1 LYDVAVIGGGPTG
14 SRTAYRLAKRG
25 YRVLVLEQK
34 TRPGEGACCTGVIGS
49 ECIRSFAVDDSVIL
63 GRVNSARVFSP
74 SGKSLSLW
82 LPETQAFII
91 DRAAFDAALANRA
104 QQEGAEYF
112 LNSRAVNIEIK
123 DDAVNIEVVRH
134 EEEFTLEAQSVVI
147 ASGFASRLAEGLGMG
162 RIKHFVLG
170 AQAEVATA
178 GIAGVEVYFGSE
190 VAPGF
195 FAWLVPI
202 SPVKARLGL
211 LSNHS
216 PGFYLKR
223 LMSTLLVQGKI
234 ASDEVEPNYGG
245 VSLKPLART
254 YGERLLVVGTAAG
267 QVKPTTGGGI
277 YYGLLCADIAADNL
291 HRAIASNDLSAGS
304 LAGYQQEW
312 KKKLGRELST
322 GYRVRKLY
330 QHLSDGQVDRMFNT
344 IADNSM
350 VDLLLKADD
359 VSFDWHSSGLLRMLG
374 QVAISKAVELAR
386 APFRQGV

>member
-1 LYDVAVIGGGPTG
+1 MVVIGGGPTG
-14 SRTAYRLAKRG
+14 SQTAYQLAKRG

-34 TRPGEGACCTGVIGS
+34 SRPGEGVCCTGVIGS
-49 ECIRSFAVDDSVIL
+49 ECIRSFAVDDSLIL
-63 GRVNSARVFSP
+63 GRVNSARAFSP

-91 DRAAFDAALANRA
+91 DRATFDAALANRA
-104 QQEGAEYF
+104 QQEGAEYC
-112 LNSRAVNIEIK
+112 LNSRAVNIETK
-123 DDAVNIEVVRH
+123 DDEAIIEVLRQG
-134 EEEFTLEAQSVVI
+134 EEFTIEAQAVVI
-147 ASGFASRLAEGLGMG
+147 ASGFASRLAEGMGMG

-170 AQAEVATA
+170 AQAEVTTT
-178 GIAGVEVYFGSE
+178 GITGVEVYFGSE

-211 LSNHS
+211 LSDHS

-223 LMSTLLVQGKI
+223 LISTLLVQGKI
-234 ASDEVEPNYGG
+234 AAYEAEPKYGG
-245 VSLKPLART
+245 VSLKPIIRT

-291 HRAIASNDLSAGS
+291 HRAISSNDLSVGR

-330 QHLSDGQVDRMFNT
+330 QLLSDGQIDSMFNT
-344 IADNSM
+344 LAENGM

-359 VSFDWHSSGLLRMLG
+359 VSFDWHSIGLLRMLG
-374 QVAISKAVELAR
+374 QVVISKAVELAR
-386 APFRQGV
+386 APFRQGG